1 LLRIVTTLLIFVKK
15 VLMNV
20 LLIAGGLVLLIAGGN
35 WLLKAAVSF
44 SLKLEIPKIVIGM
57 TVVSFATSAPEL
69 IVSLKSALSGHPDI
83 SLGNVIGSNIA
94 NLGFVL
100 GIVIMV
106 STIKVE
112 KSFYIQDWPVMMLAS
127 LMLWL
132 FMTTGLMIERWEGLV
147 MLSMLIVFL
156 VYLLMFQKTA
166 VVDEMPEDD
175 VALPIGKSMMYLIIG
190 GLGLW
195 GGSELLIEGAVN
207 MAYNLGVSKRIIGI
221 TIISVGTS
229 IPELAAS
236 IIAVA
241 KKEKAISLGNL
252 LGSNVFNIL
261 AVLGITSIVSPIP
274 VEDKDLLAV
283 DIPWMIYF
291 ALLVFI
297 LVFAPSRMR
306 LSWREGLILMGS
318 YIIFIALLV

>member
-1 LLRIVTTLLIFVKK
+1 
-15 VLMNV
+15 MNV

-147 MLSMLIVFL
+147 MLCMLIVFL

-297 LVFAPSRMR
+297 LVFAPSKMR
-306 LSWREGLILMGS
+306 LSWREGLILLGS
-318 YIIFIALLV
+318 YIVFIALLV

>member
-1 LLRIVTTLLIFVKK
+1 
-15 VLMNV
+15 
-20 LLIAGGLVLLIAGGN
+20 
-35 WLLKAAVSF
+35 
-44 SLKLEIPKIVIGM
+44 
-57 TVVSFATSAPEL
+57 
-69 IVSLKSALSGHPDI
+69 
-83 SLGNVIGSNIA
+83 
-94 NLGFVL
+94 
-100 GIVIMV
+100 
-106 STIKVE
+106 
-112 KSFYIQDWPVMMLAS
+112 
-127 LMLWL
+127 
-132 FMTTGLMIERWEGLV
+132 
-147 MLSMLIVFL
+147 
-156 VYLLMFQKTA
+156 
-166 VVDEMPEDD
+166 
-175 VALPIGKSMMYLIIG
+175 MYLIIG

>member
-1 LLRIVTTLLIFVKK
+1 
-15 VLMNV
+15 MNV

-241 KKEKAISLGNL
+241 KKEKAISLGNI